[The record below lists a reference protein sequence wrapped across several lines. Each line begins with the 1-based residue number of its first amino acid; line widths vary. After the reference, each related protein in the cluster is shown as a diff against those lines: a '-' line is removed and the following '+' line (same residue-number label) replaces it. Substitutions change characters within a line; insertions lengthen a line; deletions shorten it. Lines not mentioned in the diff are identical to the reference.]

1 MRIGSASLIDPFRS
15 SIARPTDALVY
26 ASKETSRSPP
36 QDSGS
41 GWSRF
46 LLSCRDSS
54 SPATC
59 RFIPAHPQTRL
70 EPATLPLTAEGKR
83 MPEYWS
89 FRAIF
94 DALAVPRMADAARYR
109 RIQCQPDNMDRLT
122 APWAQPPVVRRS
134 YRRPPWARTVSG
146 ATCSVAPAHSTRQC
160 TRCGLPT
167 SEQRPFRAVA
177 CGCD

>member
-70 EPATLPLTAEGKR
+70 ETATLPLTAEGKR

-94 DALAVPRMADAARYR
+94 DALAVPRMADRQRDSPGTKTR
-109 RIQCQPDNMDRLT
+109 RERSSPAGAVEGDHRPDSGRGPPSLT
-122 APWAQPPVVRRS
+122 ALRKRCS
-134 YRRPPWARTVSG
+134 VSG
-146 ATCSVAPAHSTRQC
+146 KAAVKSGVLRTRLASSP
-160 TRCGLPT
+160 GSLLPLLHH
-167 SEQRPFRAVA
+167 P
-177 CGCD
+177 